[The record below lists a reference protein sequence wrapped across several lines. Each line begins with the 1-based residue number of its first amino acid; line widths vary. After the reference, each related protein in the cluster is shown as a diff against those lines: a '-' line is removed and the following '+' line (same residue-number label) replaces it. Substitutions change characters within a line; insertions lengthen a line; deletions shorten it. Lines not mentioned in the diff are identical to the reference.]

1 MARCASA
8 APAYGSGAYRAF
20 LAALAAGWCVVLLR
34 GFRQCFKELKR
45 IRRAKRSRDHL
56 LAHLPFGV
64 GAAFFLV
71 AALRLAYCAKLL
83 AAARG
88 PACGE
93 DAALHDAAEPLLLVA
108 LSSISL
114 YWWQLADSH
123 ARMAPANSRAS
134 SSRSS
139 LALTSSSARRASSR
153 RCWRGGPTRSPRAC
167 APRTRRSR
175 PRYAQGLATP
185 RSPRA
190 RRLDASLRRM
200 ARASGE
206 RRSSAKA
213 PERLARLR
221 RRVTILYGV
230 CGVGGVLGA
239 LVALASRRGDQD
251 ARTFW
256 LYAVALPAVELPVA
270 ALASFLGF
278 RTNYDELD
286 VARSR
291 SIYERAGAR
300 LSAAGRRLSGLV
312 ALPRLRS
319 AGSGSD
325 PLGSPQVDV
334 ELWQESYGATPRGDA
349 ARARARLVDFAQASS
364 KVDVVNPMGRR
375 SSAAPASQKASVVVK
390 DSIGVDPGP
399 IEPSGLFWEDK
410 ESLAR
415 RRAVEIKHGRISM
428 MAFLGMMVQELG
440 ITFPGSIN
448 LDGSVQF
455 SDILKDGMG
464 FAAINNIPK
473 FGLFQIVAFGF
484 IAETAAMPAT
494 QYTGGPRTSPAA
506 TTAAGTIPGGYPFT
520 TQIEDPTA
528 ARATCELQNGRAAML
543 GVTGAMMH
551 SQLDS
556 CDHHFYPITPTARA
570 RPTDRVTKR
579 EDLGGGPP

>member
-45 IRRAKRSRDHL
+45 FRRAKRSRDHL

-71 AALRLAYCAKLL
+71 AALRLGYCAKLL

-123 ARMAPANSRAS
+123 ARMAPANSRKIPRGLRGFNVVFCAS
-134 SSRSS
+134 GVVA
-139 LALTSSSARRASSR
+139 ALLARRS
-153 RCWRGGPTRSPRAC
+153 
-167 APRTRRSR
+167 
-175 PRYAQGLATP
+175 
-185 RSPRA
+185 
-190 RRLDASLRRM
+190 D
-200 ARASGE
+200 
-206 RRSSAKA
+206 
-213 PERLARLR
+213 
-221 RRVTILYGV
+221 
-230 CGVGGVLGA
+230 
-239 LVALASRRGDQD
+239 ALAARD

-325 PLGSPQVDV
+325 PLGSPQ
-334 ELWQESYGATPRGDA
+334 
-349 ARARARLVDFAQASS
+349 
-364 KVDVVNPMGRR
+364 
-375 SSAAPASQKASVVVK
+375 APASQKASVVVK

-410 ESLAR
+410 ESLAA
-415 RRAVEIKHGRISM
+415 AVEIKHGRIAM
-428 MAFLGMMVQELG
+428 TAFIGMMVQELG
-440 ITFPGSIN
+440 ITFPVHGRPQN
-448 LDGSVQF
+448 LPGGYDGS
-455 SDILKDGMG
+455 
-464 FAAINNIPK
+464 
-473 FGLFQIVAFGF
+473 
-484 IAETAAMPAT
+484 
-494 QYTGGPRTSPAA
+494 
-506 TTAAGTIPGGYPFT
+506 AGTIPGGYPFT
-520 TQIEDPTA
+520 TQIEDPHG
-528 ARATCELQNGRAAML
+528 RALTCELQNGRAAML

-556 CDHHFYPITPTARA
+556 CDHHFFYPITHNCRA
-570 RPTDRVTKR
+570 RPTDRCDQAGEISAAAPKP
-579 EDLGGGPP
+579 GPPLN